1 MLPRADLKTP
11 RPLTAVDA
19 ATPVQ
24 ASANARQ
31 EIFHRLTQIALGKE
45 LLATV
50 LSRFDDGTFSVKVGD
65 TVARLAL
72 PVGTR
77 VGDNVPMAL
86 VSKGPRPTFL
96 LVQQTTVD
104 TASVSPAGRLI
115 DQILQL
121 ARRDNTQATL
131 VAKTPLA
138 TRAADIDPQH
148 VAARLQSEVVES
160 GVFYESHLHEW
171 VSGRR
176 PLASLLQEP
185 QAALAEH
192 GHGMAGKGTAG
203 GDTPTSSARLLPAS
217 PAPQSANTETRHAAD
232 SLLPDLANDA
242 ELLSRLR
249 DMQVMPQNNDLDAD
263 VLVYQKPASADS
275 GLLAVAQ
282 NTSASE
288 TIKPEAA
295 RIVNLQLHTL
305 EQQQVR
311 WQGELWPGVPMQW
324 EVGRE
329 TTARDNAVSKDGAGG
344 ADYDQAAWTS
354 VVRFELPTLG
364 TVSARIVL
372 SGDRVQVRVSAASE
386 DTAVALR
393 SHGAALADAM
403 LTAGSPMDHFMVK
416 VDETP

>member
-1 MLPRADLKTP
+1 MLPRADLRTS
-11 RPLTAVDA
+11 RPVIAVEA
-19 ATPVQ
+19 ATPVL
-24 ASANARQ
+24 ASADARQ
-31 EIFHRLTQIALGKE
+31 DIFHRLTQIALGKE

-50 LSRFDDGTFSVKVGD
+50 QSRFDDGTFSVKVGD
-65 TVARLAL
+65 TAARMAL

-77 VGDNVPMAL
+77 VGDNLPMAL

-96 LVQQTTVD
+96 LLQQTMVD

-121 ARRDNTQATL
+121 ARQDNTQASV

-138 TRAADIDPQH
+138 TTASDIDPQH
-148 VAARLQSEVVES
+148 VAARLQSEVAES

-171 VSGRR
+171 ATGRR

-192 GHGMAGKGTAG
+192 GHGMAARGTTG
-203 GDTPTSSARLLPAS
+203 GDVAAPDARLLSAS
-217 PAPQSANTETRHAAD
+217 PSTPSGNTETRHAAE
-232 SLLPDLANDA
+232 SLLPDLANDV

-249 DMQVMPQNNDLDAD
+249 DMQGLPQNKDLDAD
-263 VLVYQKPASADS
+263 VLVYNKPAADDS
-275 GLLAVAQ
+275 GQHGVAQ
-282 NTSASE
+282 NTSAPE

-324 EVGRE
+324 EVGRQ
-329 TTARDNAVSKDGAGG
+329 TATRENAVGKDGAGG
-344 ADYDQAAWTS
+344 VDYDQASWTS

-364 TVSARIVL
+364 PVAARIIL

-386 DTAVALR
+386 DTAEALR
-393 SHGAALADAM
+393 AHGAALADAM
-403 LTAGSPMDHFMVK
+403 LTAGSPLDHFMVK
-416 VDETP
+416 VNETP